1 MIRIELA
8 GGNKLT
14 EKRKVFISSFL
25 LEERNKIMW
34 VGQRGLVFFFRL
46 AHYKYLPTY
55 FSQKFQ
61 FFFSRCGKKKL
72 SLLVLLFKVHFFTPF
87 TFFSNLLVF
96 LQDQNSQVFALFIYA
111 LTSNLCFQP
120 RFKLKILLPTTRF
133 QDVFKLF
140 VPLHVCNM
148 S

>member
-1 MIRIELA
+1 M
-8 GGNKLT
+8 K
-14 EKRKVFISSFL
+14 
-25 LEERNKIMW
+25 
-34 VGQRGLVFFFRL
+34 QRGLVFFFPGW
-46 AHYKYLPTY
+46 HSTSTYLPT
-55 FSQKFQ
+55 FHKNSS
-61 FFFSRCGKKKL
+61 FFSRCGKKKL
-72 SLLVLLFKVHFFTPF
+72 SLLVLLFKVQFFTPF

-148 S
+148 SWRCFGRDRLPTFDLLHT

>member
-1 MIRIELA
+1 MS
-8 GGNKLT
+8 GLT
-14 EKRKVFISSFL
+14 GPAECQLSAKIQCLYGSFFFSPVGTLQVPSYL
-25 LEERNKIMW
+25 LFTKIP
-34 VGQRGLVFFFRL
+34 VFFFPLRE
-46 AHYKYLPTY
+46 
-55 FSQKFQ
+55 
-61 FFFSRCGKKKL
+61 KKKL
-72 SLLVLLFKVHFFTPF
+72 SLLVLLFKVQFFTPF

-140 VPLHVCNM
+140 VPLHAIACVQYVVALFWER
-148 S
+148 